1 MSLDMVRGQIVEEVV
16 GHYKDFDFY
25 CEWVMNLLE
34 SFEMIRSDLYLKWL
48 ILHIEN
54 WQDARKNMEK
64 MKSEFIL
71 IFHVEMTVV

>member
-1 MSLDMVRGQIVEEVV
+1 MSLVMVRGQITEKVF

-25 CEWVMNLLE
+25 CEWMMNLLE
-34 SFEMIRSDLYLKWL
+34 SFEMIRFDLYLKWL

-64 MKSEFIL
+64 MKSESIVVFQ
-71 IFHVEMTVV
+71 VELAVV

>member
-1 MSLDMVRGQIVEEVV
+1 MSLVMVRGQIMEEVV

-25 CEWVMNLLE
+25 WMMNLLE

-48 ILHIEN
+48 ILHVEN

-64 MKSEFIL
+64 MKSESIVVFQ
-71 IFHVEMTVV
+71 VEMAVV